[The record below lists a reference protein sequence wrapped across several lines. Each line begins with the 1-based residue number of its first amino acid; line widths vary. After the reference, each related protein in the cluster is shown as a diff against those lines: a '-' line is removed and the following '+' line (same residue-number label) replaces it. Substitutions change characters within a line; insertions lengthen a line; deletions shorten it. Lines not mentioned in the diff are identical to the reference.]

1 MAQSNKEII
10 DFWMIVGFANDIP
23 IHNFL
28 EMLGEKMVHIH
39 TIDTVWNNSLMVA
52 WMPHSQIK

>member
-1 MAQSNKEII
+1 
-10 DFWMIVGFANDIP
+10 MIVGFANDIP